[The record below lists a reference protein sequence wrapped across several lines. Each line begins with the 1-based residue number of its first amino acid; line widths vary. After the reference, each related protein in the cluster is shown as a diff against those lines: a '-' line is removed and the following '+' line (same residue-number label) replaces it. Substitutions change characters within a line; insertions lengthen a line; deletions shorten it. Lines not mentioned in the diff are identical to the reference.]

1 MMKWRRRIQSFI
13 KSYLKKK
20 HTYDGDERRC
30 IWVKVEQFRWIPN
43 KGWHPIKPGGLGSSC
58 QLVLVFASTFIMEEE
73 QALLDE
79 VAQAYPNAYIIGCS
93 TAGEVYNTQV
103 TQDSLVVTAVQFE
116 YTVIKGATIVI
127 NEQETSLQAG
137 ERLAALID
145 KDELAHVF
153 VLSDGVKVNGSEL
166 VDGLT
171 RNLPDTVAVTGGLA
185 GDGERF
191 ARTFVLA
198 SGRAE
203 QQTITALGFYG
214 ERVRVG
220 YGSMGGWDSFG
231 PERLVTSS
239 QGNILY
245 ELDGKSAVDL
255 YKNYLGEYSKGLPA
269 SALLFPLNVR
279 SEQERGVVRTILGID
294 EVKQSMIFAGDIPQ
308 GSYARFMKANCDRLV
323 NGAVGAAKTSV
334 GENKEY
340 SSGLAILISCVGRKL
355 VMKQR
360 VEEEVEAVREVVG
373 DDVIITGFYSYGE
386 IAPFQPGAKCDL
398 HNQTM
403 TITLITE
410 K

>member
-1 MMKWRRRIQSFI
+1 M
-13 KSYLKKK
+13 
-20 HTYDGDERRC
+20 
-30 IWVKVEQFRWIPN
+30 KVEQSRWIPN
-43 KGWHPIKPGGLGSSC
+43 KGWHPIQPGGLGSNC
-58 QLVLVFASTFIMEEE
+58 QLVLVFASTIIMEKE

-79 VAQAYPNAYIIGCS
+79 ITAAYPNAYIMGCS
-93 TAGEVYNTQV
+93 TAGEVYDIQV
-103 TQDSLVVTAVQFE
+103 TQESLVVTAVQFE
-116 YTVIKGATIVI
+116 HTVIKGVTVVI
-127 NEQETSLQAG
+127 AEQETSLQAG
-137 ERLAALID
+137 KRLASLID
-145 KDELAHVF
+145 KEELAHVF

-171 RNLPDTVAVTGGLA
+171 SGLPDKIAVTGGLA
-185 GDGERF
+185 GDGDRF
-191 ARTFVLA
+191 GKTFVLNN
-198 SGRAE
+198 GKAE
-203 QQTITALGFYG
+203 QQTITALCLYG
-214 ERVRVG
+214 NRVRVG

-239 QGNILY
+239 EGNILY

-279 SEQERGVVRTILGID
+279 SGKERGVVRTILGID
-294 EVKQSMIFAGDIPQ
+294 EAKRSMIFAGDVPQ

-323 NGAVGAAKTSV
+323 NGAVEAAKTSV
-334 GENKEY
+334 GESSEF

-373 DDVIITGFYSYGE
+373 EDVVITGFYSYGE